1 MNKTRSTGW
10 IVAFLA
16 VLNIVIHLAFYNN
29 LEYHRDEL
37 LYFSLGEHPAW
48 GYASIPPATG
58 LLAWLVSSLFG
69 YSIFAVRLLPA
80 IFSGA
85 LVVVSSQIAVLL
97 GGRYYAQILTNIA
110 IIVTP
115 VFLRTFFLFQPVY
128 LDIFLWSLLFYWLIR
143 FQTSNSNG
151 SLYGM
156 GITLGIAMLNK
167 YLIIVALSAI
177 LLSWVVTHHRTV
189 FNRKALYGA
198 AAIAFSI
205 FLPNLIWQFTH
216 DFPVIQHMEALQRS
230 QLVHVS
236 RSVFL
241 GEQLLLSF
249 SVLILVLPGL
259 ILLYNS
265 KRNRSVTIAVVLVL
279 FFLWLARGK
288 SYYAAGIY
296 PVLIAA
302 GAVWWEKYL
311 VRPFS
316 MAILPVV
323 MIGLILPILPI
334 GLPIYKVD
342 GLIRYFQKLEDKY
355 GIDVGRRF
363 EDGTIHALPQDYAD
377 MLGWEEL
384 TQIVDKAYKQTG
396 NKENV
401 LIYCENYGQAG
412 AVAIIGKKYN
422 LPEPVSFH
430 ESFFYWAPNSL
441 KKEVR
446 EFIYVNDEL
455 GEDIPTYFADI
466 REIGRIQNPYA
477 REFGTRVYLC
487 RQPKVSLKAVV
498 EKRLKSTTPF

>member
-1 MNKTRSTGW
+1 MNKTQSAHW

-16 VLNIVIHLAFYNN
+16 VINIAIHLAFFNN

-48 GYASIPPATG
+48 GYASVPPATG

-69 YSIFAVRLLPA
+69 YSVFAVRLLPA

-85 LVVVSSQIAVLL
+85 LVVLSSQIAVLL
-97 GGRYYAQILTNIA
+97 GGRSYAQILTGIA

-115 VFLRTFFLFQPVY
+115 VFLRAFFLFQPVY
-128 LDIFLWSLLFYWLIR
+128 LDIFIWTFLFYWLIR
-143 FQTSNSNG
+143 FQNTNS
-151 SLYGM
+151 SRCLYAM
-156 GITLGIAMLNK
+156 GATLGLGLLNK
-167 YLIIVALSAI
+167 YLIIFALVSI
-177 LLSWVVTHHRTV
+177 LLSWVVTYHRVV
-189 FNRKALYGA
+189 FFRKALYGA
-198 AAIAFSI
+198 AIVAFLI

-216 DFPVIQHMEALQRS
+216 DLPVIQHMEALESS
-230 QLVHVS
+230 QLAFVS

-241 GEQLLLSF
+241 GEQLFLSF
-249 SVLILVLPGL
+249 SVLIVVIPGL
-259 ILLYNS
+259 LLLFNS
-265 KRNRSVTIAVVLVL
+265 DRYRSVAISMGLIM

-288 SYYAAGIY
+288 SYYTAGIY
-296 PVLIAA
+296 PALIAA
-302 GAVWWEKYL
+302 GAVWWERRL

-316 MAILPVV
+316 MSILPLL
-323 MIGLILPILPI
+323 MIGLILPLLPM

-342 GLIRYFQKLEDKY
+342 GLIHYFQKLEDKY

-384 TQIVDKAYKQTG
+384 TQIVEKAYQQTG
-396 NKENV
+396 NKDNV

-422 LPEPVSFH
+422 LPEPISFN

-441 KKEVR
+441 KREVK

-498 EKRLKSTTPF
+498 ESRLETTTPF